1 MELPFRLVP
10 LGFQQFT
17 GSTTGTAQGLT
28 VPTGASIAYMTGEVQ
43 AVRYRDD
50 GTAPTTSVGILIP
63 VSQLPFIYTGPL
75 TNFQFIGAVGGS
87 ILNISYYR
95 VAGF

>member
-28 VPTGASIAYMTGEVQ
+28 VPAGASIAYMTGEVQ
-43 AVRYRDD
+43 AIRYRDD
-50 GTAPTTSVGILIP
+50 GTSPTTGVGILIP
-63 VSQLPFIYTGPL
+63 VTQLPFIYAGPL
-75 TNFQFIGAVGGS
+75 ANFQFIGAVGGAV
-87 ILNISYYR
+87 LNIAYYKA
-95 VAGF
+95 AGF